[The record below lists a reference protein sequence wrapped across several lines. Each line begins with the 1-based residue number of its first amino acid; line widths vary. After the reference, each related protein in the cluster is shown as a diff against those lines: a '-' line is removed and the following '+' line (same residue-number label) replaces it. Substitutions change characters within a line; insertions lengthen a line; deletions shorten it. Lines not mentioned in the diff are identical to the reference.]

1 MKTMF
6 KAAALAL
13 ASVSAV
19 AIVPMVQAQAVQAGI
34 GTASLDDAV
43 ARSNAAV
50 LANNQINLT
59 YKAQIDAA
67 QAKANA
73 YNSELAGMR
82 TALETAAKQP
92 NANQAALQQQAKA
105 YQDRQAY
112 AQQDIGNMTRNVQL
126 ATEYSRSQIVAKLD
140 QAVKQA
146 MAKRGVRVLLKP
158 DALIIT
164 TDQSIDIT
172 TDVIN
177 ELNTVV
183 PSVSIDVPAGW
194 PNNQAAAAAPAA
206 APAPT
211 KKPSGR

>member
-82 TALETAAKQP
+82 TALETAAKAP
-92 NANQAALQQQAKA
+92 NANQAALQQQADDLK
-105 YQDRQAY
+105 
-112 AQQDIGNMTRNVQL
+112 AQQAQAGVTFSP
-126 ATEYSRSQIVAKLD
+126 TELEWLERI
-140 QAVKQA
+140 
-146 MAKRGVRVLLKP
+146 R
-158 DALIIT
+158 
-164 TDQSIDIT
+164 
-172 TDVIN
+172 DVIAAS
-177 ELNTVV
+177 LT
-183 PSVSIDVPAGW
+183 VSIDDLEDPPFAERGGIGGAYAVFADRLEPLLDEL
-194 PNNQAAAAAPAA
+194 NNVLVA
-206 APAPT
+206 
-211 KKPSGR
+211 